1 MVILFSGRKSKTEK
15 EIIEILTKYGATY
28 ISDKFVCENKGLF
41 TIISTYKKTEINLNK
56 GIAVFVDDTD
66 RFSEQTFPIGIIGI
80 CEDSNLKALETFKNS
95 RIAVISCGINLKNTI
110 TLSSMNDNGLLAS
123 LQRTVTDNSG
133 LEIDPREFKI
143 KLTKNFSPFAI
154 MASVAVLLLNGI
166 VPTEFWIIL

>member
-28 ISDKFVCENKGLF
+28 ISDKLVSQNQGLF

-56 GIAVFVDDTD
+56 GIAVFIDDTD
-66 RFSEQTFPIGIIGI
+66 RFTQQDFPIGIIGI
-80 CEDSNLKALETFKNS
+80 CEDTNIKALETFKNS

-110 TLSSMNDNGLLAS
+110 TLTSINDDELFAS

-133 LEIDPREFKI
+133 TQIDPRELKI
-143 KLTKNFSPFAI
+143 KLTKKFSPFAV

-166 VPTEFWIIL
+166 LPTEFWIIL